1 MHPKHGEAIDLG
13 LKTQNM
19 RMVFSSWELCSFAK
33 EWLGRLNTTCK
44 LCNGSMMPDN
54 SRSTNK
60 SEDWWPTGPVPS
72 CNGIQGLRSCDLFWK
87 PQWLNLYKFFGP
99 PSRLYNIHIYI
110 YIDALL
116 VAEAYF
122 PFGQFSHQTIGKQTF
137 RSRSVN
143 DFDWS
148 KQLRYYWALEDVC
161 SWDAPVIVLHGS
173 ISSPTFVPPTSANF
187 GSYQVIWLWI
197 NTY

>member
-110 YIDALL
+110 YWR
-116 VAEAYF
+116 
-122 PFGQFSHQTIGKQTF
+122 TIGSGGIFSLWTVLPSDYRQANF
-137 RSRSVN
+137 SVKVRQRLRLEQAA
-143 DFDWS
+143 S
-148 KQLRYYWALEDVC
+148 LLLGSGRCLQLRCSRDSPPWKHLISNVC
-161 SWDAPVIVLHGS
+161 SSH
-173 ISSPTFVPPTSANF
+173 
-187 GSYQVIWLWI
+187 
-197 NTY
+197 